1 MEEKE
6 LVKQVQIERIK
17 RLEQKKKKL
26 KQEQGSLQKKKTAL
40 INCAKHRN
48 PFFRFWSFVWQSINR
63 EVVLILG
70 IFLTVYLFLMGKFW
84 LVGVIAT
91 FGFLI
96 NYLSSFYIFNGFSS
110 ESILNEV
117 ERMKVEI
124 EKKEKEIQRIEKE
137 IEEQC

>member
-17 RLEQKKKKL
+17 KLEQKKKKL

-48 PFFRFWSFVWQSINR
+48 SFFRFWSFVWQSINR
-63 EVVLILG
+63 EGVLILG
-70 IFLTVYLFLMGKFW
+70 IFLTVYLFLMIKFW
-84 LVGVIAT
+84 LVGVLAI
-91 FGFLI
+91 FVFLFFW
-96 NYLSSFYIFNGFSS
+96 LGEFYIPNGFSS

-117 ERMKVEI
+117 EKIKVEI
-124 EKKEKEIQRIEKE
+124 EKTGKEIRRIEKE

>member
-6 LVKQVQIERIK
+6 LVKQAQIERIK
-17 RLEQKKKKL
+17 KLEQKMKKL
-26 KQEQGSLQKKKTAL
+26 REERERLQKKKTAL

-48 PFFRFWSFVWQSINR
+48 SFFRFWSFVWQSVNR

-70 IFLTVYLFLMGKFW
+70 IFLTVYLFLMGRFW
-84 LVGVIAT
+84 LVGVLAT

-96 NYLSSFYIFNGFSS
+96 DYLRSFYISNGFSL

-124 EKKEKEIQRIEKE
+124 EKKEKEIQRIEME
-137 IEEQC
+137 IEE

>member
-48 PFFRFWSFVWQSINR
+48 PFFRFWSFVWQSGDIKR
-63 EVVLILG
+63 ILMLNV
-70 IFLTVYLFLMGKFW
+70 FLAVYSFFVIRNWIVGVFAFFLFLFVW
-84 LVGVIAT
+84 LGE
-91 FGFLI
+91 
-96 NYLSSFYIFNGFSS
+96 FYIPDGFSS

-124 EKKEKEIQRIEKE
+124 EKKEEEIQRIEKE